1 MSLWKNWS
9 NIASEDESKKSDV
22 SNALS
27 SLTAADRREED
38 RSWHEL
44 VLFLGH
50 LGGIVGNLPLLGAG
64 LAVANRLLN
73 RVLSMRTVLWGAH
86 ARIDKVITFALLA
99 LT

>member
-1 MSLWKNWS
+1 MNERRATSQMPYLRRHQG
-9 NIASEDESKKSDV
+9 
-22 SNALS
+22 
-27 SLTAADRREED
+27 LTAADRREED

-99 LT
+99 LA